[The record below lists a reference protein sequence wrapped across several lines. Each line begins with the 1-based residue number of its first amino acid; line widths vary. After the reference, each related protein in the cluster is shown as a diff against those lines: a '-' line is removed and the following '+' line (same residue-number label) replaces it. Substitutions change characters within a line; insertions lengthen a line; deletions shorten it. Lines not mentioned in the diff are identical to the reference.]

1 MVLRNNNFI
10 ENNSNCYKTSILY
23 KSGNNNNFSLIEENI
38 ENFKDKLLSS
48 YWTEINLIGYKIEL
62 LGKQKVEYS
71 KELENRTLY
80 IGNKISRIIEEN
92 KRKCFN
98 CRVTQTKQWFN
109 LIKGHYL
116 CKKCGDYKH
125 KYGKFRSKELWFKT
139 AKDDRKC
146 FICGVTQT
154 ICWRRHSET
163 GNYLCNACGCK
174 LRKQVTKKRK
184 SINLIEE

>member
-1 MVLRNNNFI
+1 MEIGAITFLIIIKFKVLRNNNFI

-23 KSGNNNNFSLIEENI
+23 KSGKNINFNLIEENI
-38 ENFKDKLLSS
+38 ENYKEKLLSS

-139 AKDDRKC
+139 TKVIFINIWDD
-146 FICGVTQT
+146 F
-154 ICWRRHSET
+154 
-163 GNYLCNACGCK
+163 Y
-174 LRKQVTKKRK
+174 
-184 SINLIEE
+184 